1 MVLTAQ
7 LQAGEAFVMKIWVAH
22 AMDISSDQEIFDI
35 YHSAVARGAADPS
48 GKLESENLQGLLVIA
63 YIIKIYK

>member
-1 MVLTAQ
+1 LVLTAE

-22 AMDISSDQEIFDI
+22 AMDISCDQEIFDI
-35 YHSAVARGAADPS
+35 YQSAVARGVADPS